1 MTPAEAANLAATAL
15 TAYQHVRTVAAMP
28 AKERGAMMDLWGA
41 VLGDLDYAT
50 VHAALLRH
58 VGTSEFFPTVAELR
72 RIASEATT
80 GRARTGLDAWG
91 EVKRAIGAVGRY
103 RQPAFADPLV
113 ARCVEAIGWVA
124 ICDSEDEMVER
135 AHFVRAYDAMAGK
148 AAEDR
153 SVASLPGVAR
163 PALPPMQR
171 VHALREGERRA
182 LAPANEGTWPVDQ
195 RTPRDDSAPA
205 RVGDVLRTLPGG
217 AP

>member
-1 MTPAEAANLAATAL
+1 MTPADAAKLVTVALAAYPTPASFLGPEAVEDMTTAWHL
-15 TAYQHVRTVAAMP
+15 VLC
-28 AKERGAMMDLWGA
+28 DLEYRDA
-41 VLGDLDYAT
+41 Q
-50 VHAALLRH
+50 AALVRYMATCPDKLPGPGH
-58 VGTSEFFPTVAELR
+58 LR
-72 RIASEATT
+72 RIASEAVT

-91 EVKRAIGAVGRY
+91 DVKRAIGSVGRY

-163 PALPPMQR
+163 PALP
-171 VHALREGERRA
+171 
-182 LAPANEGTWPVDQ
+182 ANDAVPLFGY
-195 RTPRDDSAPA
+195 TPR
-205 RVGDVLRTLPGG
+205 RLG
-217 AP
+217 AGS